1 MDSELREIHDIDHRI
16 NQELQKVEIN
26 TEEILQL
33 VDTREQL
40 IENLLPIIRQN
51 PLVKQDA
58 EWQDLLTRT
67 QSIVELMQSETMKT
81 GKELHKMRYGQRSLQ
96 QYKKFI

>member
-1 MDSELREIHDIDHRI
+1 MQSELREIYDIDQGI
-16 NQELQKVEIN
+16 KQELQKVEIN
-26 TEEILQL
+26 TEEILRL
-33 VDTREQL
+33 VDIREQL
-40 IENLLPIIRQN
+40 LENVLPVIGQN

-67 QSIVELMQSETMKT
+67 QSIVALMQSETLKT
-81 GKELHKMRYGQRSLQ
+81 GKELHKLRYGQRSLQ

>member
-1 MDSELREIHDIDHRI
+1 MQSELREIYDIDQCI
-16 NQELQKVEIN
+16 EQELQKADIN
-26 TEEILQL
+26 SEEILRL
-33 VDTREQL
+33 VDNREQL
-40 IENLLPIIRQN
+40 LENLLPVIHQN

-67 QSIVELMQSETMKT
+67 QSIVELLKSQTLQT
-81 GKELHKMRYGQRSLQ
+81 GQELHKLRYGKRSLQ

>member
-1 MDSELREIHDIDHRI
+1 MQSELKEIHDIDHRI
-16 NQELQKVEIN
+16 NQELQKVDIN

-33 VDTREQL
+33 VDIREQL

>member
-1 MDSELREIHDIDHRI
+1 MISELREIHDIDQCI
-16 NQELQKVEIN
+16 KQELQKVDIN
-26 TEEILQL
+26 TEEILRL
-33 VDTREQL
+33 VDIREQL
-40 IENLLPIIRQN
+40 LENLLPVIHQN

-67 QSIVELMQSETMKT
+67 KSIVELMQSETLKT
-81 GKELHKMRYGQRSLQ
+81 GQELHKLRYGKRSLQ